1 MKKSFIILLSTI
13 LVLVLLVIAY
23 NIALLPT
30 KSSDKNI
37 VCEYNGVAHKIV
49 CTQTGDIIPEWYSE
63 NSLFSGSYQMQ
74 FLFKKSETDYIA
86 LNMSDKVLVKGLARK
101 FIYYIEDKNVF
112 DFIKFKQYV
121 SNAEQ
126 SNWGSVILYCSDDY
140 LEEDVCKDMKNAY
153 NRKNRW

>member
-74 FLFKKSETDYIA
+74 FLFKKSETDY
-86 LNMSDKVLVKGLARK
+86 M
-101 FIYYIEDKNVF
+101 
-112 DFIKFKQYV
+112 